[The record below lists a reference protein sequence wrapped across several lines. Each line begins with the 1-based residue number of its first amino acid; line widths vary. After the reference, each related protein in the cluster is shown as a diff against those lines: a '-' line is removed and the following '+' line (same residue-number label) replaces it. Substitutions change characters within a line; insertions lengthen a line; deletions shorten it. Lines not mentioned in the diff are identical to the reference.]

1 MFQTLLHI
9 LFYIFIVYAELY
21 IFLRPPSLCS
31 LSLSILSHNPMLA
44 ISSEDL
50 DFYSFL
56 SRSMYTSLRV
66 FLLCLQTLT
75 ETCKSPLHHPSFF
88 ISFSPWMAIFICS
101 AGYLFIPW
109 TWSSLLTFVV
119 EFLYTFLFLLSYEF
133 SKGQIFQQEKLF
145 CKCMLSWT
153 NQLLS
158 IYELKLICFP
168 KPYAN

>member
-1 MFQTLLHI
+1 MS
-9 LFYIFIVYAELY
+9 YIFSPLPCLPFPPLI
-21 IFLRPPSLCS
+21 PSLIS
-31 LSLSILSHNPMLA
+31 PMLSIY
-44 ISSEDL
+44 SEDL
-50 DFYSFL
+50 GFYFFL

-66 FLLCLQTLT
+66 FLLSLQTLT
-75 ETCKSPLHHPSFF
+75 ETCKSPLHHPCFL
-88 ISFSPWMAIFICS
+88 ISFSPWMTIFICS
-101 AGYLFIPW
+101 AGHFFIPW

-133 SKGQIFQQEKLF
+133 SKDQIFQQEKLF

-153 NQLLS
+153 NQLLG